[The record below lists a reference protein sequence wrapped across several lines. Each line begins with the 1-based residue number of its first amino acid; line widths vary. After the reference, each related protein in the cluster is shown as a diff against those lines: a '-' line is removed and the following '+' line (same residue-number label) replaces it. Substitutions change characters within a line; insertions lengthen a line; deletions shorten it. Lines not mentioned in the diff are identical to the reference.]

1 MTRVLV
7 TGGAG
12 YIGSILVPALLDRGF
27 AVTVVDNFM
36 YGQDSLA
43 AVLLPPGVLA
53 GPRRRPVDGRRCGRS
68 LKQAD
73 IIIPLAALVG
83 APLCDRDPLA
93 ATSTNLQAIV
103 DMLDEISR
111 DQRVLLPVTN
121 SGYGVGEAGKFC
133 TEETPIRPISLYGR
147 DKVEAERILLDRHPA
162 AISFRLA
169 TVFGMS
175 PRMRLDLLVNDF
187 TYRACTDRFIVL
199 FESHFK
205 RNFIHVRDV
214 ARAFLHGIDR
224 FDAMK
229 GQTYNVGLSDANLSK
244 RELCERIQQHVPA
257 FVVHESDIGQDP
269 DKRDY
274 IVSNE
279 KIERTG
285 YRPAFT
291 LDDGIAELVKGF
303 AMIRIDTDVERPTAL
318 GPHRLGR
325 ARHDGLRPR
334 RGAGSGRSRGSA
346 GGSCEEPI
354 MCRRS

>member
-1 MTRVLV
+1 MPIEQSSRAHVLV

-12 YIGSILVPALLDRGF
+12 YLGSVLVPALLDQGF

-43 AVLLPPGVLA
+43 AVCARKEFSLVHGDVRSMDTMRPLL
-53 GPRRRPVDGRRCGRS
+53 
-68 LKQAD
+68 KHAD
-73 IIIPLAALVG
+73 VIIPLAALVG

-93 ATSTNLQAIV
+93 ATSTNLQAIA
-103 DMLDEISR
+103 DMAGEISR

-121 SGYGVGEAGKFC
+121 SGYGVGEAGRCC
-133 TEETPIRPISLYGR
+133 TEDTPIRPVSRYGR
-147 DKVEAERILLDRHPA
+147 EKVEAERVLLDRHPA
-162 AISFRLA
+162 SISFRLA

-187 TYRACTDRFIVL
+187 TFRACRDRSVVL

-214 ARAFLHGIDR
+214 ARVFLHGIDR

-229 GQTYNVGLSDANLSK
+229 GQVYNVGLSDANLSK
-244 RELCERIQQHVPA
+244 LELCQRIQQHVPG
-257 FVVHESDIGQDP
+257 FVVHESNIGHDP

-285 YRPAFT
+285 FLPSFS
-291 LDDGIAELVKGF
+291 LDEGIRELVKGF
-303 AMIRIDTDVERPTAL
+303 PML
-318 GPHRLGR
+318 
-325 ARHDGLRPR
+325 RH
-334 RGAGSGRSRGSA
+334 SKYSNV
-346 GGSCEEPI
+346 
-354 MCRRS
+354 

>member
-1 MTRVLV
+1 MTKVLV

-12 YIGSILVPALLDRGF
+12 YLGSILVPALLDRGF
-27 AVTVVDNFM
+27 GVTVVDNFM

-43 AVLLPPGVLA
+43 AVCY
-53 GPRRRPVDGRRCGRS
+53 RPEFSLVRGDVRS
-68 LKQAD
+68 LETMKPLVKGAD

-93 ATSTNLQAIV
+93 ATSTNLKAIV
-103 DMLDEISR
+103 DMLDLLSPS
-111 DQRVLLPVTN
+111 QRVILPVTN

-133 TEETPIRPISLYGR
+133 TEETPIRPVSLYGR
-147 DKVEAERILLDRHPA
+147 DKVEVERVLLARHPA
-162 AISFRLA
+162 SVSLRLA

-187 TYRACTDRFIVL
+187 TYRAYTDRFIVL
-199 FESHFK
+199 FESQFK

-214 ARAFLHGIDR
+214 TRAFLHAIDR

-229 GQTYNVGLSDANLSK
+229 GQIYNVGLSDANISK
-244 RELCERIQQHVPA
+244 LELCRHIQKHVPSFA
-257 FVVHESDIGQDP
+257 IYESDLAKDP

-285 YRPAFT
+285 FKPAFS
-291 LDDGIAELVKGF
+291 LDDGIRELLKGF
-303 AMIRIDTDVERPTAL
+303 AMIRNTKYSNI
-318 GPHRLGR
+318 
-325 ARHDGLRPR
+325 
-334 RGAGSGRSRGSA
+334 
-346 GGSCEEPI
+346 
-354 MCRRS
+354 

>member
-1 MTRVLV
+1 MTHVLV

-12 YIGSILVPALLDRGF
+12 YLGSTLVPMLLDRGF
-27 AVTVVDNFM
+27 RVTVIDNFM

-43 AVLLPPGVLA
+43 AACHHDAFSLVRGDVRSMAVMRPLLK
-53 GPRRRPVDGRRCGRS
+53 D
-68 LKQAD
+68 AD
-73 IIIPLAALVG
+73 VVIPLAALVG

-93 ATSTNLQAIV
+93 ATSTNLTAIV
-103 DMLDEISR
+103 DMLDVLGQ

-121 SGYGVGEAGKFC
+121 SGYGIGEQDTFC
-133 TEETPIRPISLYGR
+133 TEESPLRPVSLYGR
-147 DKVEAERILLDRHPA
+147 DKVKAEEALLSRHRS

-214 ARAFLHGIDR
+214 ARAFLHGLDH

-229 GQTYNVGLSDANLSK
+229 GGAYNVGLSDANISK
-244 RELCERIQQHVPA
+244 RELCERIRVQVPG
-257 FVVHESDIGQDP
+257 FVYLESNVGADP

-274 IVSNE
+274 LVSNE

-285 YRPAFT
+285 YRPAFS
-291 LDDGIAELVKGF
+291 LDAGIRELIKGC
-303 AMIRIDTDVERPTAL
+303 AMLRDTRYRNV
-318 GPHRLGR
+318 
-325 ARHDGLRPR
+325 
-334 RGAGSGRSRGSA
+334 
-346 GGSCEEPI
+346 
-354 MCRRS
+354 